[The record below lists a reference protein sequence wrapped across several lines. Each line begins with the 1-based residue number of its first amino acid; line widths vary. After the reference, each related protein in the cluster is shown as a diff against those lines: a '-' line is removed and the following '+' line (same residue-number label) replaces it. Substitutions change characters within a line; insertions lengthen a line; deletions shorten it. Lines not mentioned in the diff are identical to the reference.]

1 MTLLLPLLLLEDRW
15 MTLQLLRLQLAG
27 CMTFWDD
34 TMLTLKILPF
44 AGYHPQHPSD
54 FGRACSHTPFAA
66 SHMASSLHANQ
77 KLSLPLKQPE
87 AVVFSASFKTR
98 SILGSLVFGCS
109 LGPFRRRK
117 NQNPVLKKK
126 ACTATA
132 SGECAPDAKRVF
144 IVLTDTDIHDVSGS
158 SPTRSADRV
167 AHAPASLPLQPCSA
181 HPASHDCTT
190 SQSSAAAVK
199 TYAKRN
205 SVILSDS
212 SEDEGCSSSAPA
224 VNEAAGMD
232 GVERGQDEEDVDLL
246 DPWLSSSES
255 CDDVL
260 SADDDF
266 INDESSS
273 TCSSP
278 GRSPVLRERV
288 SVTLQTKKKQLP
300 PCHRCRK
307 RDGDRFRCSECQHT
321 FHEDCG
327 GPGPSCTLC
336 SGCAAALGVD
346 PAQLSSSSSDE
357 SLSSSS
363 DSGDGSSASSSGS
376 SNAEYECAVCQEN
389 DCGYIRACRVCG
401 VRAHESCGGPGP
413 MHRKCDKYDASPFPP
428 LSRCIVSVQL
438 QPDLFSP
445 HALSTSVV
453 CRKAIRSFPSAAA
466 PGCWNWGRT
475 APQIAVL
482 LTMTQAAPTARRIL
496 TCARSAGKW
505 MVIFEFA
512 KDAIVFC
519 MKFAEDLGRATSFA
533 TLAR

>member
-1 MTLLLPLLLLEDRW
+1 
-15 MTLQLLRLQLAG
+15 
-27 CMTFWDD
+27 
-34 TMLTLKILPF
+34 
-44 AGYHPQHPSD
+44 
-54 FGRACSHTPFAA
+54 
-66 SHMASSLHANQ
+66 MASSLHANQ
-77 KLSLPLKQPE
+77 TLSLPLNQSE
-87 AVVFSASFKTR
+87 AAAFSPSFKTR
-98 SILGSLVFGCS
+98 TIFGSLVFGCS

-132 SGECAPDAKRVF
+132 SGECAPDAKRAF
-144 IVLTDTDIHDVSGS
+144 IVHTETDIQDVSGS
-158 SPTRSADRV
+158 SPTPSADRV
-167 AHAPASLPLQPCSA
+167 AHAPASLPLQPCSGP
-181 HPASHDCTT
+181 PASHDCTT

-212 SEDEGCSSSAPA
+212 SEDEGCSSSVPA
-224 VNEAAGMD
+224 VKEAAGMD
-232 GVERGQDEEDVDLL
+232 GVERGQDEDDVDLL

-255 CDDVL
+255 CDERL
-260 SADDDF
+260 SGDDDF

-273 TCSSP
+273 SCSSP
-278 GRSPVLRERV
+278 GCSPVLRERV
-288 SVTLQTKKKQLP
+288 PIILQTKKKQR

-346 PAQLSSSSSDE
+346 PTQLSSSSSDD

-413 MHRKCDKYDASPFPP
+413 MHRKCDKYDACP
-428 LSRCIVSVQL
+428 LSAA
-438 QPDLFSP
+438 FSL
-445 HALSTSVV
+445 HRFSSITTHFVFTS
-453 CRKAIRSFPSAAA
+453 
-466 PGCWNWGRT
+466 RT
-475 APQIAVL
+475 ARLSCMQKRNQKLPKRGSSRVLELGSNSSSDCSPADDDAGSSDEASDSDVCEECGETDGDIRICKGCNRFLHEICGGPGPCHKLCDACAVALGKPQGRKGQRG
-482 LTMTQAAPTARRIL
+482 MTEL
-496 TCARSAGKW
+496 
-505 MVIFEFA
+505 
-512 KDAIVFC
+512 
-519 MKFAEDLGRATSFA
+519 
-533 TLAR
+533 